1 MRALQK
7 KKKEF
12 DERKQD
18 WIVKKFGLQRPRKV
32 LCDIQAEPSFL
43 LLDQEDK
50 KEAVLAG
57 WELVPLVRIIKQL
70 R

>member
-1 MRALQK
+1 MRALQ

-18 WIVKKFGLQRPRKV
+18 WIVKKFGLQRPGKV
-32 LCDIQAEPSFL
+32 WCDIQAEPSFL

-50 KEAVLAG
+50 KEAVLAV